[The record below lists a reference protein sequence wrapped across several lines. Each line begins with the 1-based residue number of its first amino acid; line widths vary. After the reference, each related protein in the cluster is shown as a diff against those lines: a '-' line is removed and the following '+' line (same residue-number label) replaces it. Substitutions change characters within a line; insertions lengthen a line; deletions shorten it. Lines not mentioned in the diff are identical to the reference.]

1 MPGAMDKTIS
11 IKISADLAEVIA
23 DLAAADRRTVSN
35 WCHHHLDLA
44 ARVNVAPASVE
55 GVHSQPVRRR
65 ARGWR
70 LWEI

>member
-1 MPGAMDKTIS
+1 MDKTIS
-11 IKISADLAEVIA
+11 IRISADLAEVIA

-44 ARVNVAPASVE
+44 ARVKVAPASVE
-55 GVHSQPVRRR
+55 HVHTHPVRRR
-65 ARGWR
+65 SRGWR